1 MEYQYIR
8 DAIKENGFHSMQN
21 SESVHLAGMAKQE
34 FVELMPN
41 LPIHSPAEPFL
52 RTALLERPWRK
63 MAIGSKNGLGESY
76 AQFLDTTYF
85 SERGL
90 GTQNISAFFDYLIL
104 FRNKILKLDKN
115 FGRWDSDGSYWNA
128 SRIHHYPA
136 GGGFMAEHSDTYFP
150 KVLNQ
155 SQIPFL
161 QVMGLMSSRG
171 IDFESGGGF
180 IAPAY
185 GERIF
190 FEDESSMG
198 KIVMFDGSIRHGVD
212 DIDSHKVL
220 DLQGTSGRYA
230 AFVNLYEKR

>member
-8 DAIKENGFHSMQN
+8 DAIKANGYHLMQN
-21 SESVHLAGMAKQE
+21 SESVHLAGMARRE
-34 FVELMPN
+34 FIELMPN
-41 LPIHSPAEPFL
+41 LATHSPAEVFL

-63 MAIGSKNGLGESY
+63 LAIGSTNGLGESY
-76 AQFLDTTYF
+76 SQFLDTTYF
-85 SERGL
+85 SESNP
-90 GTQNISAFFDYLIL
+90 GTPNISAWFDYLIL
-104 FRNKILKLDKN
+104 IRNKILQLDKD
-115 FGRWDSDGSYWNA
+115 FGQWDSDESYWNA
-128 SRIHHYPA
+128 RRIHHYPS

-180 IAPAY
+180 IVSEH
-185 GERIF
+185 GKRIF
-190 FEDESSMG
+190 FEDENSMG
-198 KIVMFDGSIRHGVD
+198 KIVIFDGNIRHGVA
-212 DIDSHKVL
+212 DIDSHRVL
-220 DLQGTSGRYA
+220 ELQETSGRYA